1 MELDFES
8 CNRARLSRDPRF
20 DGRFFV
26 AVSSTGIYCRPV
38 CPAPPAR
45 LHNVLF
51 FPCAA
56 AAQEAGFRPC
66 RRCRP
71 ETAPGTPAWQGTST
85 TVSRALKL
93 ISEGYLDRR
102 GVDDLARVLGI
113 GDRHLRRLFFAH
125 LGASPNAVAA
135 TRRLH
140 FATRLIE
147 ETSLPMAAVAF
158 GSGFAS
164 LRRFNAAIRETFG
177 GPPSALR
184 RQTSQ
189 DSQKTCG
196 DSILNLR
203 LAYRPPFQWNA
214 LLEFLGKRAIPGV
227 EEVRNGAYRRTVAL
241 ADARGLFEVANDA
254 ATHSLRVKI
263 QISNARGLLS
273 LVEKVRSMFDLSAD
287 PLEVGACLAR
297 DPTLAPLVR
306 RHPGLRVPGAWNAFE
321 LAVRAILGQQVSV
334 AAASTLAGR
343 LAARCGERLLEAEG
357 TLSHLFPGP
366 EALCEAD
373 LSAIGI
379 PRARAETIRSLAR
392 AVADQQVRLDA
403 AQPLDQ
409 TVQQLCEIPGIG
421 KWSANYIA
429 MRALQEPD
437 AFPSADLGVSRGLA
451 KLEGRMSPG
460 AIDRRAED
468 WRPWRAYAVMYL
480 WTYA

>member
-1 MELDFES
+1 LQ
-8 CNRARLSRDPRF
+8 
-20 DGRFFV
+20 
-26 AVSSTGIYCRPV
+26 
-38 CPAPPAR
+38 
-45 LHNVLF
+45 NVLF

-102 GVDDLARVLGI
+102 GVDDLAQVLGI
-113 GDRHLRRLFFAH
+113 GDRHLRRLFFAR

-147 ETSLPMAAVAF
+147 ETNLPMTAVAF

-184 RQTSQ
+184 RQIPQ
-189 DSQKTCG
+189 DSRRACG
-196 DSILNLR
+196 NSMLNLR

-214 LLEFLGKRAIPGV
+214 LLKFLGKRAIPGV
-227 EEVRNGAYRRTVAL
+227 EEVRNGAYRRTFAL
-241 ADARGLFEVANDA
+241 AEARGVFEVANDD
-254 ATHSLRVKI
+254 ATRSLRVKI
-263 QISNARGLLS
+263 QISNARGLLA

-297 DPTLAPLVR
+297 DPALALLVR
-306 RHPGLRVPGAWNAFE
+306 RHPGLRLPGAWDAFE

-343 LAARCGERLLEAEG
+343 LAARFGEPFPEAEG
-357 TLSHLFPGP
+357 TLSRLFPGP
-366 EALCEAD
+366 EALYGTD

-379 PRARAETIRSLAR
+379 PRTRAETIRSLAR
-392 AVADQQVRLDA
+392 AVADRQVRLDA

-409 TVQQLCEIPGIG
+409 AVRQLCEIPGIG
-421 KWSANYIA
+421 KWTANYIT

-437 AFPSADLGVSRGLA
+437 AFPAADLGVTRALA

-460 AIDRRAED
+460 EISRRAEV

>member
-8 CNRARLSRDPRF
+8 CNRARLSRDARF

-26 AVSSTGIYCRPV
+26 AVRSTGIYCRPV
-38 CPAPPAR
+38 CPAPRAR
-45 LHNVLF
+45 LQNVLF

-102 GVDDLARVLGI
+102 GVDDLAQALGI

-135 TRRLH
+135 THRLH
-140 FATRLIE
+140 FAIRLIE
-147 ETSLPMAAVAF
+147 ETSLPMATVAF

-177 GPPSALR
+177 GPPSTLR
-184 RQTSQ
+184 RQIPEDTPR
-189 DSQKTCG
+189 TRG
-196 DSILNLR
+196 NSILNLQ

-214 LLEFLGKRAIPGV
+214 LLGFLGKRAIPGV
-227 EEVRNGAYRRTVAL
+227 EEVRNGAYRRTFAL
-241 ADARGLFEVANDA
+241 AEARGVFAVANDA
-254 ATHSLRVKI
+254 ATHSLRVNI
-263 QISNARGLLS
+263 QISNARELLT

-297 DPTLAPLVR
+297 DPALASLVR
-306 RHPGLRVPGAWNAFE
+306 RHPGLRLPGTWDAFE
-321 LAVRAILGQQVSV
+321 LAVRAILGQQISV

-343 LAARCGERLLEAEG
+343 LAARFGKPFPEAGG
-357 TLSHLFPGP
+357 TLSYLFPGP
-366 EALCEAD
+366 ETLYEAD

-392 AVADQQVRLDA
+392 AVAGKHVRLDA

-409 TVQQLCEIPGIG
+409 AVRRLCEIPGIG
-421 KWSANYIA
+421 EWTANYIA

-437 AFPSADLGVSRGLA
+437 AFPAADLGVMRALA
-451 KLEGRMSPG
+451 KLERRMSPR
-460 AIDRRAED
+460 AISRRAEV

-480 WTYA
+480 WTYE